1 MCNVCTSH
9 RFLCSNSSASNY
21 IFSCRY
27 SFAIYYYDKHTI
39 RLLHIKCTLEPNPE
53 ECERNKK
60 KEIERNICNKALMK
74 ISCKTHQ
81 EQSFLFMNSSKV
93 RQSHLHLTCLVNIE
107 NNEHFIFMCLKHML
121 FMNHIVAC
129 LE

>member
-1 MCNVCTSH
+1 MFVPHIDFFVPILRLQIIYFLVDIHSPSTITTNIPYDCCILNAHSNQIPKNVNET
-9 RFLCSNSSASNY
+9 
-21 IFSCRY
+21 
-27 SFAIYYYDKHTI
+27 
-39 RLLHIKCTLEPNPE
+39 
-53 ECERNKK
+53 KK